1 MGDQLISEIQRLY
14 PQIYLAC
21 HKEHVRASSTKWRL
35 SSYDASILAHLDTDK
50 GISPRAL
57 AAHLRVVQSTLSA
70 ALKRLSQLG
79 YITIERGTEDRR
91 RRELRLTNLG
101 SKAISSTSV
110 LDSKRLEQLLQKLS
124 QEEVAVAISGLRL
137 LAQAAR
143 KLGEEKQ

>member
-35 SSYDASILAHLDTDK
+35 SSYDASILAHLDTHK
-50 GISPRAL
+50 GVSPRAL

-124 QEEVAVAISGLRL
+124 HEEVAVAISGLRL

-143 KLGEEKQ
+143 KLGEERQ